1 MKNEAQ
7 FKVAFKNS
15 VRSYK
20 GYTLSLAAPTLPGT
34 PDLYCIMP
42 NYMPVL
48 LEAKFLGSI
57 PRTKFKRKIQYS
69 SMQQSYANK
78 LNAVHPF
85 AMMGL
90 IGLIYNKITYCIL
103 VPIHPGENYLSSEF
117 FADYNRVTR
126 QEGRF
131 DVSSLFA
138 GSPIPLLDRPQKQS
152 GLSPNEL
159 IERTVGIT
167 DIIRGG
173 TVSAFTSASFA
184 NSDQLA
190 VPGQTP

>member
-7 FKVAFKNS
+7 FKVAFRNS
-15 VRSYK
+15 VRAQK

-48 LEAKFLGSI
+48 LEAKWLGNI
-57 PRTKFKRKIQYS
+57 PNRKFKRKVQYS
-69 SMQQSYANK
+69 PMQLSYANK

-90 IGLIYNKITYCIL
+90 VGLTWNKITYCVL
-103 VPIHPGENYLSSEF
+103 TPINPTKNEITSEF

-126 QEGRF
+126 QLGAF
-131 DVSSLFA
+131 DVRSLFA
-138 GSPIPLLDRPQKQS
+138 GSPIPLLDRVQETT
-152 GLSPNEL
+152 GLSTHEL
-159 IERTVGIT
+159 IDRTVGIT
-167 DIIRGG
+167 DAIRG
-173 TVSAFTSASFA
+173 TTITALTSAGIA
-184 NSDQLA
+184 NCDQLT
-190 VPGQTP
+190 VPG

>member
-1 MKNEAQ
+1 MKSEAQ

-15 VRSYK
+15 VRHYK
-20 GYTLSLAAPTLPGT
+20 GATVTLAAPTLPGI

-48 LEAKFLGSI
+48 LEAKWLGNI
-57 PRTKFKRKIQYS
+57 PNRKFKRKIQYS
-69 SMQQSYANK
+69 SMQLSYANRV
-78 LNAVHPF
+78 NTVHPF

-90 IGLIYNKITYCIL
+90 VGLTWNKITYCVL
-103 VPIHPGENYLSSEF
+103 TPINPTKNELTSEF
-117 FADYNRVTR
+117 FGDYNRVTR

-131 DVSSLFA
+131 DVRSLFA
-138 GSPIPLLDRPQKQS
+138 ASPIPVLDDKITT
-152 GLSPNEL
+152 GLTPNEL
-159 IERTVGIT
+159 IERTVGVT

-173 TVSAFTSASFA
+173 TVSAFTSASFT